1 MSSESESESKPT
13 TTQEFIRALLAP
25 ERAERLDTFPI
36 LSFSGINLHDTVADI
51 GCGPGFFTVPLAKY
65 LVNGK
70 LYALDIDEEMLAACR
85 ETVARARM
93 GNVEVLKCGEFDFPL
108 ERGSLDG
115 AFLAFM
121 VHHSPDSARL
131 LGTVRELLHPQGW
144 CTILE
149 WYRKETGDGPPLE
162 RRIGPERLE
171 ALAAEAGFSQR
182 GWRDLNGDQYM
193 MMLRRG

>member
-1 MSSESESESKPT
+1 MAN
-13 TTQEFIRALLAP
+13 QEFIRALMAP
-25 ERAERLDTFPI
+25 ERGERLDPFPI

-70 LYALDIDEEMLAACR
+70 LYALDIDEEMLTACR
-85 ETVARARM
+85 ETVALARL
-93 GNVEVLKCGEFDFPL
+93 GNVEVLKCDEFEFPL
-108 ERGSLDG
+108 EKGSLDG

-121 VHHSPDSARL
+121 VHHSPDQARL
-131 LGTVRELLHPQGW
+131 LSAVRELLHARGW

-162 RRIGPERLE
+162 RRIDPADME
-171 ALAAEAGFSQR
+171 ALATEAGFSLR

>member
-1 MSSESESESKPT
+1 MT
-13 TTQEFIRALLAP
+13 NQEFIRALLAP
-25 ERAERLDTFPI
+25 ERAEWLDPFPI

-70 LYALDIDEEMLAACR
+70 LYALDIDDEMLAACR
-85 ETVARARM
+85 NTVAEARM

-108 ERGSLDG
+108 ERGCLDG

-121 VHHSPDSARL
+121 VHHSQDRTRL
-131 LGTVRELLHPQGW
+131 LGAVRELLQPRGW

-162 RRIGPERLE
+162 RRIDPVDLE
-171 ALAAEAGFSQR
+171 ARAAEAGFRLR